1 MNSVR
6 DFFWFCSGANRSL
19 LMRSPTESE
28 KYAGIG
34 ATVFFTGL
42 FAALS
47 AGYALFT
54 IFSNPWLAAFFGLV
68 WGAMIFNLDRYIVS
82 SMSKKD
88 RFWPE
93 FKLLLPRLALAVL
106 LALVISK
113 PLELKIFEKEIN
125 RKLDVKKSEEAVS
138 AREAIR
144 KGFPEYTEIEN
155 KIAGLKQE
163 IADKAAFRDQKQQ
176 EYDFERFGTKTPGT
190 TGIAGIGA
198 NARKKEQQLN
208 EAQEDLKK
216 TEERVYQQIASLESR
231 IPEIRQKEDA
241 EFSLQ
246 KTTIDRYD
254 GLAARID
261 ALSVL
266 TTESRAMEYANLF
279 LILLFIAIEIAPIF
293 VKFISS
299 KGPYDELLEAHE
311 KELKV
316 YKEEKMIKTVQSSEA
331 RILRFTDKEKLQTEE
346 NVAREQRLRKKFG
359 EAEDE
364 LLDETIRHWKEEEK
378 EKMNRT
384 SLGW

>member
-1 MNSVR
+1 MSSFRN
-6 DFFWFCSGANRSL
+6 FFWFCSGANRSL
-19 LMRSPTESE
+19 LMRCPSESD

-42 FAALS
+42 FASLS

-54 IFSNPWLAAFFGLV
+54 IFGNAWIAGFFGLV
-68 WGAMIFNLDRYIVS
+68 WGTMIFNLDRYIVS
-82 SMSKKD
+82 SMIKRD
-88 RFWPE
+88 RFWQE
-93 FKLLLPRLALAVL
+93 FKLLLPRLGLAVL

-125 RKLDVKKSEEAVS
+125 RKLDVKKSEEVVIAK
-138 AREAIR
+138 EAIR
-144 KGFPEYTEIEN
+144 KGLPEYDEIEK
-155 KIAGLKQE
+155 KIAALKAE
-163 IADKAAFRDQKQQ
+163 VAAKAAFRDKKQE
-176 EYDFERFGTKTPGT
+176 EYDFERFGTKTSGT
-190 TGIAGIGA
+190 TGIAGIGT

-208 EAQEDLKK
+208 DAQDDLKQ
-216 TEERVYQQIASLESR
+216 TEERANQQVSQLEQQIVDVRKKGDLAFET
-231 IPEIRQKEDA
+231 
-241 EFSLQ
+241 Q
-246 KTTIDRYD
+246 KTTIDQYD

-266 TTESRAMEYANLF
+266 TAESRAMHYANLF

-311 KELKV
+311 KEIKI
-316 YKEEKMIKTVQSSEA
+316 YKEERLTKTVQSSEA
-331 RILRFTDKEKLQTEE
+331 RLLRFTDTEKLQNEE
-346 NVAREQRLRKKFG
+346 KVARSQRVRRKFAD
-359 EAEDE
+359 AEDE

-384 SLGW
+384 SFGW

>member
-1 MNSVR
+1 MNFLR
-6 DFFWFCSGANRSL
+6 DFFWFCSGANRAL
-19 LMRSPTESE
+19 LARCPSESE

-42 FAALS
+42 FASLS

-54 IFSNPWLAAFFGLV
+54 VFGNVWTAGFFGLI
-68 WGAMIFNLDRYIVS
+68 WGTMIFNLDRYIVA
-82 SMSKKD
+82 SMVKRE
-88 RFWPE
+88 RFWQE
-93 FKLLLPRLALAVL
+93 LKLLLPRLGLAVL

-125 RKLDVKKSEEAVS
+125 RKLDVKKSEEVVI
-138 AREAIR
+138 ARESIR
-144 KGFPEYTEIEN
+144 KGHPEYDETERKITMLKEEVAAKEAFRN
-155 KIAGLKQE
+155 KKQE
-163 IADKAAFRDQKQQ
+163 

-190 TGIAGIGA
+190 TGIAGIGT

-208 EAQEDLKK
+208 EAQEDLRQ
-216 TEERVYQQIASLESR
+216 TEERINLRILELEQQLL
-231 IPEIRQKEDA
+231 EIRKKGDLEFEAQKA
-241 EFSLQ
+241 
-246 KTTIDRYD
+246 TIDLYD

-266 TTESRAMEYANLF
+266 TAESRAMQYANLF

-311 KELKV
+311 KEIKI
-316 YKEEKMIKTVQSSEA
+316 YKEERLSKTVQSSEA
-331 RILRFTDKEKLQTEE
+331 RLLRFTDTEKLQNEE
-346 NVAREQRLRKKFG
+346 KVARSQRIRKKFDD
-359 EAEDE
+359 AEDE

-384 SLGW
+384 SFGW

>member
-6 DFFWFCSGANRSL
+6 NFFWFCSGANRSL
-19 LMRSPTESE
+19 LMRCPSDSE

-42 FAALS
+42 FASLS

-54 IFSNPWLAAFFGLV
+54 IFDNVWIAGFFGLI
-68 WGAMIFNLDRYIVS
+68 WGTMIFNLDRYIVS
-82 SMSKKD
+82 SMTKRD
-88 RFWPE
+88 RFWQE
-93 FKLLLPRLALAVL
+93 FRLLLPRLGLAVL

-125 RKLDVKKSEEAVS
+125 RKLDVKKSEEVVI

-144 KGFPEYTEIEN
+144 KGLPEYNEIEN
-155 KIAGLKQE
+155 KIAALKAE
-163 IADKAAFRDQKQQ
+163 IAAKAAFRDKKQE
-176 EYDFERFGTKTPGT
+176 EYDFERFGTKTSGT
-190 TGIAGIGA
+190 TGIAGIGT

-208 EAQEDLKK
+208 EAQEDLRQ
-216 TEERVYQQIASLESR
+216 TEERVNQQISQLEQQIVDVR
-231 IPEIRQKEDA
+231 KKGDR
-241 EFSLQ
+241 EFETQ
-246 KTTIDRYD
+246 KTTIDQYD

-266 TTESRAMEYANLF
+266 TAESRAMHYANLF

-311 KELKV
+311 KEIKV
-316 YKEEKMIKTVQSSEA
+316 YKEERVTKTVQSSEA
-331 RILRFTDKEKLQTEE
+331 RLLRFTDTEKIQNEE
-346 NVAREQRLRKKFG
+346 QVARSQKIRRKFG
-359 EAEDE
+359 DAEDE

-384 SLGW
+384 SFGW

>member
-1 MNSVR
+1 MNSFR
-6 DFFWFCSGANRSL
+6 DFFWFCSGANRAL
-19 LMRSPTESE
+19 LMRCPSESE

-42 FAALS
+42 FASLS

-54 IFSNPWLAAFFGLV
+54 IFGNVWTAGFFGLI
-68 WGAMIFNLDRYIVS
+68 WGTMIFNLDRYIVS
-82 SMSKKD
+82 SMIKRD
-88 RFWPE
+88 RFWQE
-93 FKLLLPRLALAVL
+93 FKLLLPRLGLAVL

-125 RKLDVKKSEEAVS
+125 RKLDIKKSEEVVLTK
-138 AREAIR
+138 EAIR
-144 KGFPEYTEIEN
+144 KGLPEYGEIEK
-155 KIAGLKQE
+155 KIAALKEEVAAKEAFRNKKQE
-163 IADKAAFRDQKQQ
+163 

-190 TGIAGIGA
+190 TGIAGIGT

-208 EAQEDLKK
+208 EAQDDLRQ
-216 TEERVYQQIASLESR
+216 TEERANLSISQLEQQVLEVR
-231 IPEIRQKEDA
+231 KKGEL
-241 EFSLQ
+241 EFETQ
-246 KTTIDRYD
+246 KTTIDQYD

-266 TTESRAMEYANLF
+266 TAESRAMHYANLF

-311 KELKV
+311 REIKI
-316 YKEEKMIKTVQSSEA
+316 YKEERLTKTVQSSEA
-331 RILRFTDKEKLQTEE
+331 RLLRFKDTEKLQNEE
-346 NVAREQRLRKKFG
+346 NVARSQRIRKKFDD
-359 EAEDE
+359 AEDE

-384 SLGW
+384 SFGW